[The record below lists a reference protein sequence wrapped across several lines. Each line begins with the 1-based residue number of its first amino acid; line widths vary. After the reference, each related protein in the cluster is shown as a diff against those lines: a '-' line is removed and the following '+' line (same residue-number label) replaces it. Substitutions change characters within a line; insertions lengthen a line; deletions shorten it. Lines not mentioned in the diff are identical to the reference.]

1 MRIDHFMYG
10 VPSLEA
16 AMDTIENKLGVRPVM
31 GGSHVGMGTRNA
43 LLSLGDCYLEII
55 APDPEQA
62 LSGTMGQ
69 RLEALTEGGL
79 VTWAI
84 EGDLS
89 AVKATLRAQGI
100 ECRGPNV
107 TKRAQPNGEEMIWQ
121 LLFPRSEP
129 DLPFFID
136 WMACVN
142 PAKTAPVG
150 GAISSFAITT
160 KNDNL
165 TQMISSLGLNVGLDE
180 GELQQTLVIQSAKG
194 ALKLTS
200 TPESLMVLTG

>member
-10 VPSLEA
+10 VPALEP
-16 AMDTIENKLGVRPVM
+16 AMDAFENRLGVRPAM

-62 LSGTMGQ
+62 LSGTMGE
-69 RLEALTEGGL
+69 RLEALSEGGL

-89 AVKATLRAQGI
+89 EVKAKLQAQGI
-100 ECRGPNV
+100 DCRGPSV
-107 TKRAQPNGEEMIWQ
+107 TKRAQPNGEELTWQ

-136 WMACVN
+136 WMACEN
-142 PAKTAPVG
+142 PAKTAPLG
-150 GAISSFAITT
+150 GSLSEFKISSN
-160 KNDNL
+160 NDQL
-165 TQMISSLGLNVGLDE
+165 AQMISEFGLNVAIDQGDL
-180 GELQQTLVIQSAKG
+180 GQTLVVHSPKG
-194 ALKLTS
+194 ELELTS
-200 TPESLMVLTG
+200 TPASLAVI